1 MPWFGTIRAVCL
13 LLVYTRENHRKKL
26 ILIPRS
32 FRLPGS
38 GAAVTAVV
46 LAVTCAVPVV
56 LAQSVRAPTRSAPGR
71 VLRATG
77 AAPLLGPDRAAL
89 RKRGQAIVDDWVG
102 TSGRFEDARWAPRIE
117 QIVRRLTAA
126 TGVPA
131 LEPTW
136 VLLNDASV
144 NAASLPGGFVVV
156 FRGMLDFV
164 DSVAVRTAP
173 TADRDARATAL
184 LASVIAHELAHVT
197 LGHVETPTGGPDRA
211 ATGPNSPRAR
221 SSGSAMTGVA
231 SNVLAQQRQ
240 SRDDETAADRTG
252 ALYLLRAGY
261 DIESAMTMMRALD
274 AIERAKPARVAGLD
288 AFTWLRGHP
297 RPAARLAALE
307 SYRAT
312 IRAHQVALDDAL
324 TLIASDAEP
333 ATAVD
338 LLDGVL
344 ADFPD
349 LAAAR
354 HARAAA
360 RQQQYVALTPVS
372 VLKLQPSTPVF
383 SSEYLLSV
391 RGESRTAAAMVA
403 SARADYERA
412 MAVDVHPYTLSALA
426 VLDAWAGN
434 AALASERAL
443 RASREAGGDVDVLN
457 NLAVVQYLAGDRD
470 RARGTLQQAVRLG
483 GDSLPP
489 RVLFNYA
496 RALIELN
503 DPEGKRVMQ
512 EYLARDG
519 TSAWAALARTLAGP
533 PPSDTVGATT
543 PMPAGETPAPM
554 VYGLSLGALP
564 GDVVARL
571 GAAPEPELQRDQA
584 LWHYPARGL
593 TVVLSPR
600 DGVTGFVLA
609 GASAD
614 SAALP
619 DVYVGQPTALLRA
632 RLGLANDVQRD
643 RFFFLRGSWMFVI
656 DRTFGLVSRIA
667 VQRK

>member
-26 ILIPRS
+26 IVIHRS
-32 FRLPGS
+32 FRLKGP

-46 LAVTCAVPVV
+46 LAVACAAPAA
-56 LAQSVRAPTRSAPGR
+56 AQSARAPTRSAPGR
-71 VLRATG
+71 VVRAAEAT
-77 AAPLLGPDRAAL
+77 PLLGTDRAAL
-89 RKRGQAIVDDWVG
+89 RKRGQAIVDDW
-102 TSGRFEDARWAPRIE
+102 TSSSGRFDDPRWAPRIE
-117 QIVRRLTAA
+117 QIVRRLTVA

-144 NAASLPGGFVVV
+144 NAVSLPGGFVVV
-156 FRGMLDFV
+156 FRGMLEFV
-164 DSVAVRTAP
+164 DSAAARTAP
-173 TADRDARATAL
+173 PSDRDARATAL

-197 LGHVETPTGGPDRA
+197 LGHVEMPTGGPDRA
-211 ATGPNSPRAR
+211 ATGPTSPRAR

-231 SNVLAQQRQ
+231 SAVLSQQRQ

-261 DIESAMTMMRALD
+261 DIEGAMTMMRALD
-274 AIERAKPARVAGLD
+274 AIERAKPARTAGLD

-338 LLDGVL
+338 LLNGVL

-349 LAAAR
+349 LAVAR

-360 RQQQYVALTPVS
+360 RQQQYAALTPIS

-383 SSEYLLSV
+383 SSEFLLSV
-391 RGESRTAAAMVA
+391 RGESRAAAAAMA
-403 SARADYERA
+403 SARVDYERA

-426 VLDAWAGN
+426 VLDAWAGQ

-443 RASREAGGDVDVLN
+443 RASREARGDVDVLN
-457 NLAVVQYLAGDRD
+457 NLAVVQYLAGDR
-470 RARGTLQQAVRLG
+470 AVALGTLEQAVRLG

-496 RALIELN
+496 RTLIEMN
-503 DPEGKRVMQ
+503 DPEGKRVMHD
-512 EYLARDG
+512 YLLRDG

-533 PPSDTVGATT
+533 APSDAVGANT
-543 PMPAGETPAPM
+543 PVARETPAPM
-554 VYGLSLGALP
+554 VHGLSLGALP

-571 GAAPEPELQRDQA
+571 GAAPEPEIQRDQT

-600 DGVTGFVLA
+600 DGVTAFVLS

-619 DVYVGQPTALLRA
+619 EVYVGQPMAMLRA
-632 RLGLANDVQRD
+632 RLGLATDVQRD